1 MKNIFDR
8 FYQKYDAWYDKHKF
22 AYLSELE
29 AIKRVLPKKGKG
41 LEIGIG
47 TGRFAAPLGIK
58 YGIDPSR
65 QMIEIARR
73 RGVNVRLGYCEK
85 LPFKNFTFDYIAIII
100 TLCFVK
106 NPIKALTE
114 ARRVLKKNGKII
126 IGIIDK
132 ESFLGKFYQRK
143 RGVFYKQAI
152 FFGVPELVDL
162 LKTTG
167 FNRISYYQ
175 TIYKF
180 PDKIES
186 VQKPKKGFG
195 KGAFVVIQ
203 AYKSREIKKSIYR
216 KFRQYERIR
225 FLFKRYGYDMEEARK
240 KVLQRVGKITG
251 SILDVGT
258 GPGRMAYT
266 LANAGFCVTSIDISK
281 EAQNVAK
288 IYADIFNVT
297 DRIKFMNMDA
307 HKLKFKDGS
316 FSTVIS
322 ANLLH
327 DVREPQRVV
336 EEMMRVTKPKG
347 TIVISDL
354 NKKGKT
360 LVNRVYRI
368 DKEIHRGRPLD
379 LEKTVAG
386 AFRKAAVQFKKY
398 DDGYITTF
406 VSIKNTHEKRN

>member
-1 MKNIFDR
+1 MNNIFDR
-8 FYQKYDAWYDKHKF
+8 YYQKYDAWYDRHRF

-29 AIKRVLPKKGKG
+29 AIKRILPKKGKG
-41 LEIGIG
+41 LEIGVG

-58 YGIDPSR
+58 YGIDPSK
-65 QMIEIARR
+65 QMSEIARR
-73 RGVNVRLGYCEK
+73 RGVDVKLGHSEK
-85 LPFKNFTFDYIAIII
+85 LPFGNCAFDYAAIII

-106 NPIKALTE
+106 DPIKALTE

-132 ESFLGKFYQRK
+132 QSFLGKFYRRRK
-143 RGVFYKQAI
+143 SVFYKQAI
-152 FFGVPELVDL
+152 FFSVPELVDL
-162 LKTTG
+162 LKTIG

-180 PDKIES
+180 PDKIDS
-186 VQKPKKGFG
+186 VQEPREGFG
-195 KGAFVVIQ
+195 KGAFVVIR

-240 KVLQRVGKITG
+240 RVLKRAGRISEPV
-251 SILDVGT
+251 LDVGT

-266 LANAGFCVTSIDISK
+266 LANAGFRVTSIDISK
-281 EAQNVAK
+281 ESQEVAK
-288 IYADIFNVT
+288 IYAGRFNVSG
-297 DRIKFMNMDA
+297 RIEFMNMDA
-307 HKLKFKDGS
+307 QSLKFQDGS

-327 DVREPQRVV
+327 DVREPKRVV

-347 TIVISDL
+347 TIVVSDL
-354 NKKGKT
+354 NKKGKA

-368 DKEIHRGRPLD
+368 DREIHRGKPID
-379 LEKTVAG
+379 LEKMVAET
-386 AFRKAAVQFKKY
+386 FRKAAVQFKKF
-398 DDGYITTF
+398 DDGYITTY
-406 VSIKNTHEKRN
+406 VSIKNTRTRIG